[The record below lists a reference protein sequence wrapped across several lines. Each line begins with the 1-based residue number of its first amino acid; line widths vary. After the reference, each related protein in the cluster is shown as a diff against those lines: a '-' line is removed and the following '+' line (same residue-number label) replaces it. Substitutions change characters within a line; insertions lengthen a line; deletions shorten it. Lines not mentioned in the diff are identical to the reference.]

1 MKLLLYLII
10 PFLTLNCISKKSD
23 KENSQS
29 DKYLEI
35 FYLKEGL
42 RYPMQLNCNALHGE
56 LLKNKVK
63 FKKIEDIDFMD
74 KFRNE
79 FNKLKTS
86 KEQRDIDVRIQIIY
100 HNKKTIDTICMGE
113 HFDIQVNGVN
123 KDDSKSFLK
132 MIKDETYYKT
142 E

>member
-1 MKLLLYLII
+1 MVII
-10 PFLTLNCISKKSD
+10 SFLTFNSISKKSD
-23 KENSQS
+23 KENSQC
-29 DKYLEI
+29 DKYLEV

-42 RYPMQLNCNALHGE
+42 RYPMQLNCRVLHGE
-56 LLKNKVK
+56 LLKDKVK
-63 FKKIEDIDFMD
+63 FKKIESINFMD

-86 KEQRDIDVRIQIIY
+86 KEQRDIDVRMQVIY

-113 HFDIQVNGVN
+113 HFDIQVNGEN

-132 MIKDETYYKT
+132 MIKDETYYKSK
-142 E
+142 